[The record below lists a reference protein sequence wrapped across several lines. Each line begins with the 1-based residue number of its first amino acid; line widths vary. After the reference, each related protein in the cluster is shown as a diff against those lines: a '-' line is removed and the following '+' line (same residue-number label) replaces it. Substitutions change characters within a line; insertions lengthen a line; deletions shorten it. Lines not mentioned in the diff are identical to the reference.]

1 MATQRPDMAPTTD
14 GLEAPL
20 SAEREDDSVEAQT
33 GKCEDIDTCKDGEAN
48 DDVADINAQSKSR
61 TRIGHE
67 ETAHRCVEMFDQGL
81 NDLKNDVDRANLDAS
96 LGKQGLCAKVKME
109 TDDQFIGNINS
120 NHASQSSARMEK
132 TPLRETFREITRHSE
147 SGGLVNGQE
156 GGETS
161 GLKIPTEPNKDLSSV
176 DALFEERAQSHNDK
190 AISSSLQRSGQ
201 ANTSQER
208 PTLTGVE
215 ELPLEVRGSVE
226 ATGDSSANLRTNSG
240 LEKFITTAETL
251 DQDRIKKLVRGPM
264 LEDMYQE
271 LDNLPRNP
279 RARVNMAFKTFRF
292 RAIGAVERRKQDLMD
307 SKWTP
312 WADSPFV
319 QHLKGDSLH
328 SAVMHEFAELERCLR
343 EHGGGSPEARMT
355 RLEIL
360 SFGTSRTHILGN
372 PKRFDVSKIGD
383 RNYLADALVIHLIG
397 ATCKPCDT
405 CAKAPMTKAFVCCR
419 YVPGFYRGCCSNCK
433 WQNQICSKA
442 NREIMAP
449 KDSAERLAH
458 VGPDPI
464 DSYIREVRTAKLE
477 KIKLLVSEGFK
488 IAEQRVEA
496 ALRGRLCA
504 SDDIGPG
511 DNSEDEDHNEE
522 EGNTSTIRD
531 TKRTVSAPEDAQRS
545 HQINNE
551 PTVKNHDD
559 SLHQRSNQSPNI
571 VIQGKRKLTQ
581 RKLRPAAKQPNTRHQ
596 SSKRPC
602 LRSPSKQPSNVE
614 KGKTKIFELT
624 DDEEYNEK
632 SLDVAAERSGEREKG
647 LASPPL
653 SKTGEGRVDG
663 SSENMQHSPA
673 PGLDKMAEV
682 EFWNKFEKLVADELP
697 DKWEAKQVVGFL
709 GGCWQSKQ
717 DPSQRKQRPHLSA
730 GGAKAMTSDSFWNE
744 VEEWMAS
751 ELKDR
756 WRAKEVV
763 GFLGKCWHS
772 T

>member
-1 MATQRPDMAPTTD
+1 MTCVYPANRCRAGRLCEPFPRLPGNLNHPLLVLAADVLQSNNSMATQRPDMAPTTD

-251 DQDRIKKLVRGPM
+251 DQDRKKKLVRGPM

-343 EHGGGSPEARMT
+343 EVRMT
-355 RLEIL
+355 RKIL
-360 SFGTSRTHILGN
+360 WKS
-372 PKRFDVSKIGD
+372 
-383 RNYLADALVIHLIG
+383 LIG
-397 ATCKPCDT
+397 AAWWWISRGQND
-405 CAKAPMTKAFVCCR
+405 APRDSLFR
-419 YVPGFYRGCCSNCK
+419 NLSNT
-433 WQNQICSKA
+433 
-442 NREIMAP
+442 
-449 KDSAERLAH
+449 
-458 VGPDPI
+458 
-464 DSYIREVRTAKLE
+464 YIREPQAFR
-477 KIKLLVSEGFK
+477 
-488 IAEQRVEA
+488 RV
-496 ALRGRLCA
+496 
-504 SDDIGPG
+504 
-511 DNSEDEDHNEE
+511 
-522 EGNTSTIRD
+522 
-531 TKRTVSAPEDAQRS
+531 
-545 HQINNE
+545 
-551 PTVKNHDD
+551 
-559 SLHQRSNQSPNI
+559 
-571 VIQGKRKLTQ
+571 
-581 RKLRPAAKQPNTRHQ
+581 
-596 SSKRPC
+596 
-602 LRSPSKQPSNVE
+602 
-614 KGKTKIFELT
+614 
-624 DDEEYNEK
+624 
-632 SLDVAAERSGEREKG
+632 
-647 LASPPL
+647 
-653 SKTGEGRVDG
+653 
-663 SSENMQHSPA
+663 
-673 PGLDKMAEV
+673 
-682 EFWNKFEKLVADELP
+682 
-697 DKWEAKQVVGFL
+697 
-709 GGCWQSKQ
+709 Q
-717 DPSQRKQRPHLSA
+717 DR
-730 GGAKAMTSDSFWNE
+730 
-744 VEEWMAS
+744 
-751 ELKDR
+751 
-756 WRAKEVV
+756 
-763 GFLGKCWHS
+763 
-772 T
+772 